1 MSYHVRPEADVPER
15 RPRRFNGDKGR
26 LELEVVETQFRE
38 IADAQTVGPG
48 SIHGTQS

>member
-1 MSYHVRPEADVPER
+1 MFSNANPVTF
-15 RPRRFNGDKGR
+15 RRFNGDKGR